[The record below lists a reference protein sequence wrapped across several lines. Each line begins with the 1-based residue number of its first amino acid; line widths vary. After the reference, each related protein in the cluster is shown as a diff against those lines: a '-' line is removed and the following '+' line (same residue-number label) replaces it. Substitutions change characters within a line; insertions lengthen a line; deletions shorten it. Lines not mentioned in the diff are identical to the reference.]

1 MMNIVGYVYDEGV
14 QDAPGAEFV
23 ECMWERNGI
32 GEVARRR
39 LVQVAF

>member
-1 MMNIVGYVYDEGV
+1 MNTVGNVYDEGG

-23 ECMWERNGI
+23 ECMWKRNGI

-39 LVQVAF
+39 LVRVAF